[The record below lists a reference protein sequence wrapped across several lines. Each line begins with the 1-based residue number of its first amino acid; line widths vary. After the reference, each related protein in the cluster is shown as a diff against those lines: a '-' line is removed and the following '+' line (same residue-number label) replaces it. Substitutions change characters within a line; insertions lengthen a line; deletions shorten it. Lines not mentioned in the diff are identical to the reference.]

1 MIEFPLKWV
10 ILLAG
15 AFLAL
20 AVGFGVILVYLLI
33 QRSNSNAPE
42 DKTNPSRA
50 GVNLLE
56 RIDERLFS
64 RKSTE
69 PVVVVAPP
77 VQGEDNQN
85 WVLLYRQPETEHLTL
100 SLPGKEIVI
109 KPEELT
115 PVQLMQVKSMALGL
129 QHWLGLTLNK
139 PAEKPAAK
147 AAAVPVSP
155 APPLPQMID
164 TPPSEPVKSHP
175 LTRSIFTRRD
185 VEEIKPMV
193 SIAVQINAYLQNILL
208 QENYAGPDLYLTDN
222 AEGDLVVVS
231 GVEKYIGVDAVP
243 DPKIA
248 ELIKRAAEQ
257 WTNHH
262 LRHG

>member
-1 MIEFPLKWV
+1 MVEFPLKWV

-33 QRSNSNAPE
+33 QRSSSNTPEEKSNS
-42 DKTNPSRA
+42 SRA

-56 RIDERLFS
+56 RLDERLFS
-64 RKSTE
+64 RKSAE
-69 PVVVVAPP
+69 PVTVVAPP

-115 PVQLMQVKSMALGL
+115 PLQVMQVKSMALGL
-129 QHWLGLTLNK
+129 QHWLGLTLTK
-139 PAEKPAAK
+139 PAEKPTATANP
-147 AAAVPVSP
+147 PVSP
-155 APPLPQMID
+155 VPSLPQRID
-164 TPPSEPVKSHP
+164 TPPSEPAKSHP
-175 LTRSIFTRRD
+175 LTRSIFTRRE
-185 VEEIKPMV
+185 VEEIKPML

-222 AEGDLVVVS
+222 AEGDLVVVF
-231 GVEKYIGVDAVP
+231 GVEKFIGVDAVP
-243 DPKIA
+243 DPKVA
-248 ELIKRAAEQ
+248 ALIKRAAEQ
-257 WTNHH
+257 WTNHQ